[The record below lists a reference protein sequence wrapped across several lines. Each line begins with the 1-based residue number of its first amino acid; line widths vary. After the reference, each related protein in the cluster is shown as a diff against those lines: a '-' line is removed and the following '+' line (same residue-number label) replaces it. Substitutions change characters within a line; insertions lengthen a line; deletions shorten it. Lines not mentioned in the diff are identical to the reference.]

1 MKRKRIDERRNRNEK
16 AGSAQL
22 LELQVGKLDKGVPVV
37 LHLVD
42 ETEDDTAIQV

>member
-1 MKRKRIDERRNRNEK
+1 M
-16 AGSAQL
+16 

-42 ETEDDTAIQV
+42 ETEDDAAIQV